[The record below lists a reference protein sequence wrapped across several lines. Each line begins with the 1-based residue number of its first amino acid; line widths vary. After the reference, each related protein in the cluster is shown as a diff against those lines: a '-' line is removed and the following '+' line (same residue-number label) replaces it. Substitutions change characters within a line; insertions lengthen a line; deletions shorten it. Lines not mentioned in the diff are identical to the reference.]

1 MARCAAAF
9 KDGLNCSV
17 YLIENL
23 ANARASGP
31 TRGVSTTREHRPES
45 DFPKRQS
52 VIDAAASLFMAHGYG
67 AVSMDAVARAAGV
80 SKATLYAHFS
90 SKDQLFATIVGE
102 ACRERIGLGE
112 LLPADVSD
120 LREALTAFGARL
132 LRFFLEERPL
142 ALYRVV
148 TAEST
153 RFPELGRAFYE
164 SGPEALLGTFGAWL
178 AEQATAGSLAVT
190 DPAIAAE
197 QFVGMLRMGVF
208 LRASLGLASPTEAEI
223 DATVEAA
230 VTTFLKA
237 YAA

>member
-1 MARCAAAF
+1 
-9 KDGLNCSV
+9 
-17 YLIENL
+17 
-23 ANARASGP
+23 
-31 TRGVSTTREHRPES
+31 
-45 DFPKRQS
+45 
-52 VIDAAASLFMAHGYG
+52 
-67 AVSMDAVARAAGV
+67 
-80 SKATLYAHFS
+80 
-90 SKDQLFATIVGE
+90 
-102 ACRERIGLGE
+102 
-112 LLPADVSD
+112 
-120 LREALTAFGARL
+120 
-132 LRFFLEERPL
+132 
-142 ALYRVV
+142 V

-208 LRASLGLASPTEAEI
+208 LRASLGLAVPAEAEI
-223 DATVEAA
+223 DATVAAA

>member
-1 MARCAAAF
+1 MGGARVSVKAE
-9 KDGLNCSV
+9 LNGSV
-17 YLIENL
+17 YLIGSL
-23 ANARASGP
+23 ANARAGGP
-31 TRGVSTTREHRPES
+31 TRGVSTTRELRLES
-45 DFPKRQS
+45 ESPKRQS

-80 SKATLYAHFS
+80 SKATLYAYFS

-102 ACRERIGLGE
+102 ACRERIGLEE
-112 LLPADVSD
+112 LLPVDAGD
-120 LREALTAFGARL
+120 LRQALTAFGARL

-153 RFPELGRAFYE
+153 RFRELGRAFYE
-164 SGPEALLGTFGAWL
+164 SGPEALLRTFSAWL
-178 AEQATAGSLAVT
+178 AERAAAGRLALS
-190 DPAIAAE
+190 DPMMAAE
-197 QFVGMLRMGVF
+197 QFVGMLRVGVF
-208 LRASLGLASPTEAEI
+208 LRASLGLALPSEAEI
-223 DATVEAA
+223 DATVAAA

>member
-1 MARCAAAF
+1 
-9 KDGLNCSV
+9 
-17 YLIENL
+17 
-23 ANARASGP
+23 
-31 TRGVSTTREHRPES
+31 VSTTRELRPERDS
-45 DFPKRQS
+45 PKRQS
-52 VIDAAASLFMAHGYG
+52 AIEAAASLFMAHGYG

-90 SKDQLFATIVGE
+90 SKDQLFATIVDE
-102 ACRERIGLGE
+102 ACRERIGLEE
-112 LLPADVSD
+112 LLPTDVGD
-120 LREALTAFGARL
+120 LREALIAFGARL
-132 LRFFLEERPL
+132 LRFFLEERTL

-164 SGPEALLGTFGAWL
+164 NGPVALLGAFGAWL
-178 AEQATAGSLAVT
+178 TERAAAGSLAVT
-190 DPAIAAE
+190 DPMMAAE

-208 LRASLGLASPTEAEI
+208 LRASLGLAVPTETEI

-230 VTTFLKA
+230 VATFLKA